1 MSNSWMHIK
10 TCKYEYGKIET
21 TFLNLFLNCPQIC
34 TVLYRT
40 SKSGTKPSEQQLV
53 YVTSEQRPY
62 SYAVRSKFF
71 EFDSPISSPSLAW
84 LPWPFSRGVPLS
96 ISKLTPY
103 AEDSLCG
110 RETGE
115 CEWGKPLR
123 RTFCWRPC
131 LSSTFTIEEDALL
144 CSLDEAAGCIL
155 MGIPFSG
162 TPLAS
167 QMLKQLKY
175 VGAGGIFTLTLPGP
189 RPGRKTNTMGI
200 PIISFVS
207 PSGAQ
212 ETVESYGAAPI
223 RKSIRSAQLFLLFQQ
238 LVFGLCC
245 WSTSQANSCP
255 SVLTWMKAP
264 VLMEPIPLCSW
275 WKATKAKT
283 LPGLATCRLTERH
296 KLSYSGFLWG
306 IISRKE
312 PAGCYSHHDHF
323 TKSFRELD
331 VYIPPQLIRG
341 YLRRFRTFL
350 KIKVKRPQTQLTL
363 TVYISGPLSLE
374 YFTSFR
380 IDVILHRKS
389 GQ

>member
-1 MSNSWMHIK
+1 MWYI
-10 TCKYEYGKIET
+10 YI
-21 TFLNLFLNCPQIC
+21 
-34 TVLYRT
+34 RT
-40 SKSGTKPSEQQLV
+40 SKSGTKPSEQQTV

-115 CEWGKPLR
+115 REWGKPSR

-255 SVLTWMKAP
+255 PVLTWMNEGTSADGADP
-264 VLMEPIPLCSW
+264 TVQLV
-275 WKATKAKT
+275 KATKAKT
-283 LPGLATCRLTERH
+283 HPGLATCRLTERR

-306 IISRKE
+306 ITSRKE
-312 PAGCYSHHDHF
+312 RAGCYSHHDHF
-323 TKSFRELD
+323 TKSFRELNI
-331 VYIPPQLIRG
+331 YM
-341 YLRRFRTFL
+341 YLL
-350 KIKVKRPQTQLTL
+350 NLL
-363 TVYISGPLSLE
+363 EGGSGGLE
-374 YFTSFR
+374 PF
-380 IDVILHRKS
+380 
-389 GQ
+389 